1 MKKGLIIFTALVLMA
16 QWGWTGTA
24 ENQLDAS
31 AEGEYKAVAEGAKP
45 LVQRPQVQGQYTNKD
60 ANFQIS
66 EKGKTLDPGKPSEP
80 GKEPEKPK
88 KEKLSALE
96 KGTLAIAA
104 SFVSGVVVKGAGF
117 GLLGG
122 ILMGAAVAAL
132 FLFFIM
138 LSHKKKPSDEPAP
151 H

>member
-1 MKKGLIIFTALVLMA
+1 MKKGLIIFASLILLA
-16 QWGWTGTA
+16 QWGWAGTA
-24 ENQLDAS
+24 ESQLDAS
-31 AEGEYKAVAEGAKP
+31 VEGEYKAVAEGSKP
-45 LVQRPQVQGQYTNKD
+45 RAERPQVQGQFTNKD

-66 EKGKTLDPGKPSEP
+66 EKGKTPDSGRPSEP
-80 GKEPEKPK
+80 GKEPKKPK
-88 KEKLSALE
+88 KENMSTLE